1 MKNALMALFIAFA
14 LIVFLVF
21 WDSPPEV
28 FLSKNKTSEA
38 TISQANSYMMNSQTR
53 KFNEQGKQSFNLK
66 TTRGQFFKGQNKFVM
81 DEPEMK
87 ADGDT
92 PDEIPWHLTANTGV
106 VFNRGEQVVMR
117 GNVRAWQEAPGG
129 NTQIKTS
136 KLTFYPDQNRAET
149 DRKVYLSS
157 PGTTL
162 NGVGMRAN
170 FEQQIFQLLSK
181 VKSRHNVTH

>member
-1 MKNALMALFIAFA
+1 MKNALMAIAIALA
-14 LIVFLVF
+14 LIIFVVF

-38 TISQANSYMMNSQTR
+38 AISQANSYMINSQTR
-53 KFNEQGKQSFNLK
+53 KFNEQGLQTFNLK

-81 DEPEMK
+81 DEPEIK

-92 PDEIPWHLTANTGV
+92 PDQAPWHLTANTGV
-106 VFNRGEQVVMR
+106 LFNRGERVVMR
-117 GNVRAWQEAPGG
+117 GNVLAWQEAPGG
-129 NTQIKTS
+129 NTQIETPL
-136 KLTFYPDQNRAET
+136 LTFYPDQDRAET

-162 NGVGMRAN
+162 NGVGMKAN
-170 FEQQIFQLLSK
+170 FEQQTFQLLSK
-181 VKSRHNVTH
+181 VKSKHNAIH